1 MRRQGSIALALSA
14 SIIVGGCATG
24 SSLGRLSPVQPLSVY
39 ENEYADI
46 VVDTST
52 KPEPTLELTKEGVTV
67 RVQYWRKYEL
77 DRKFNRGTSTSAFLT
92 EPTWKQG
99 DTCEVFYVIIK
110 NSRKAPLSVKL
121 RDFFIEDNLK
131 LREEMEGNIFLAMS
145 AEDNEK
151 RLLYKKGQNLSIT
164 NGLNEVK
171 PLLLESHLPNGEIAP
186 GATAEGYV
194 PFYGFKWNATRIWLH
209 IAVEAAPE
217 ESAIGRYKRIEFV
230 FPYALDRSIYEAQP
244 ATIKY

>member
-1 MRRQGSIALALSA
+1 MIVLALGLGVSVV
-14 SIIVGGCATG
+14 VGGCATG
-24 SSLGRLSPVQPLSVY
+24 GGLSRLSPVQPLPVY

-52 KPEPTLELTKEGVTV
+52 KPEPTLELTKENVTV

-77 DRKFNRGTSTSAFLT
+77 DRKFNRGSSTSPFLT

-99 DTCEVFYVIIK
+99 DTCEVFYVTIK
-110 NSRKAPLSVKL
+110 NNRKAPLSVKL
-121 RDFFIEDNLK
+121 RDFVIEDNLK
-131 LREEMEGNIFLAMS
+131 LREEMEGNLFYALT
-145 AEDNEK
+145 AEENEK
-151 RLLYKKGQNLSIT
+151 RLLYKKGQNIAIT

-171 PLLLESHLPNGEIAP
+171 PLLLESNMPNGQIAP
-186 GATAEGYV
+186 GATAAGYV
-194 PFYGFKWNATRIWLH
+194 PFYGFKWNATRIFLR

-217 ESAIGRYKRIEFV
+217 DSAAGRYKQITFT

-244 ATIKY
+244 ATLKY